1 VILVGHVA
9 PIVIEAHRK
18 EGLARCVGKVTGHR
32 CGIRGGVAH
41 PHVAQEVLR
50 CRPGSVSFHAFSRR
64 AEALR
69 RLCPQLEAERARD
82 FKHGAEAGIRAL
94 PQRSI

>member
-1 VILVGHVA
+1 V
-9 PIVIEAHRK
+9 
-18 EGLARCVGKVTGHR
+18 CGKVTGHR
-32 CGIRGGVAH
+32 CDIRGGVAH

-50 CRPGSVSFHAFSRR
+50 CRPGSVSFAPSRVG

-82 FKHGAEAGIRAL
+82 FEYCAEARVRA
-94 PQRSI
+94 PGKRSI